1 MKFLKWTGAALLALL
16 LLLAGWGFL
25 IEPRLID
32 TEDEVARIP
41 GLPAEWNGQRIA
53 VIADYQVG
61 MWGANIRTMERI
73 TDRLIRES
81 PAAVLIAGDFVYKPG
96 DDPSGEIDRAI
107 EIVRPLTAAGVPT
120 FAVLGN
126 HDYSLDVETD
136 PKNEQLAQRIEQAL
150 EAIGVRVLHNEAVP
164 LQLGTAG
171 GAAGNGAPLYLAGIG
186 SEWAHEARP
195 AEALQGVPRG
205 AARLVFMHNPNSFR
219 AIPAGEAPIAV
230 AAHTHGGQ
238 IRIPGT
244 PSWSWLSIVK
254 DGEPHADGWIEDE
267 FGQPGNHLYVNRGI
281 GFSDLPV
288 RINCQ
293 PEVTVFTLAAR

>member
-1 MKFLKWTGAALLALL
+1 MKALKWIGAAVLSFL

-32 TEDEVARIP
+32 TEEEVARIP

-61 MWGANIRTMERI
+61 MWGANTGTMERI
-73 TDRLIRES
+73 TERLIRER

-96 DDPSGEIDRAI
+96 DDASGEIDRAI

-120 FAVLGN
+120 FAVFGN

-136 PKNEQLAQRIEQAL
+136 PKNEQVAQRLQQAL
-150 EAIGVRVLHNEAVP
+150 EGIGVRVLQNQAVP
-164 LQLGTAG
+164 LQLGAAGTSGAG
-171 GAAGNGAPLYLAGIG
+171 GSSLYLAGIG
-186 SEWAHEARP
+186 SEWANEARP
-195 AEALQGVPRG
+195 AEALQGVPPG
-205 AARLVFMHNPNSFR
+205 APRLVFMHNPDSFR
-219 AIPAGEAPIAV
+219 AIPAGEAPVAI

-254 DGEPHADGWIEDE
+254 DGEPHTDGWIEDD

-293 PEVTVFTLAAR
+293 PEVTMFTLASR